1 MRHKFIIV
9 LGLLAFLG
17 LYTLAVAQEW
27 RTHVVSRGEN
37 LTEIAKRYGVTVPEL
52 MNWNEL
58 DDDQLLVGQK
68 LLLPAE
74 EREWYTIRRGDNL
87 SKIAERF
94 NLTVTDLKR
103 LNDLR
108 GSRIHPGRK
117 LRLRAADTDAV
128 VYVVRRGDSLSRI
141 AGRHGTSVSNLKRI
155 NDLSNDRIYVGQK
168 LRLRA
173 VARSVHVVERGDA
186 LWEIAQA
193 YGLTV
198 SRLKD
203 LNGLTSDRIY
213 PGQALELDGETAPA
227 PAVYTVRR
235 GDNLNEIARL
245 HQMSLRELRELNGI
259 RGSLIHPGQ
268 SLKVRPL
275 LGAPTAAPAAQTT
288 QAFDWKQLTVA
299 ISGVHR
305 IDTGNG
311 PYYYEGPR
319 AKHQHSK
326 TYKEESSIS
335 PLVSYRHA
343 RKLINR
349 FDEVL
354 AAMPPLSRRLDGW
367 HFVLDPGHGGIDP
380 GAIVAGKDAKGDRFF
395 IVEDEIVYDLSL
407 RIYALLKLH
416 GAEVT
421 LTLISPNH
429 LLRGSAPVTSTFVHD
444 RNEVFNSL
452 SWNRRDKPSTWPK
465 GGQTYLNARVDI
477 ARTAF
482 KNVPKNRQVFLSF
495 HADNDAPSGNV
506 VTLFYY
512 QSSRRTDKVSR
523 DFARKLLPDMGAGA
537 RAKGRAFGVLR
548 NNPTPYKLLVEMRN
562 LAFDDHIWAVRYEQL
577 RQRDAQKVVKALLD
591 ALS

>member
-1 MRHKFIIV
+1 MHHKFIIA
-9 LGLLAFLG
+9 LSLLAFLG
-17 LYTLAVAQEW
+17 LQTLAVADEW
-27 RTHVVSRGEN
+27 RTHVVSGGEN
-37 LTEIAKRYGVTVPEL
+37 LTEIANRYGVTVHEL

-68 LLLPAE
+68 LLLPDE
-74 EREWYTIRRGDNL
+74 EREWYTIRRGDTL

-94 NLTVTDLKR
+94 NMSVTDLKR

-108 GSRIHPGRK
+108 GSRIYPGRK
-117 LRLRAADTDAV
+117 LRLRAADSDAV

-141 AGRHGTSVSNLKRI
+141 AGRHGTSVFNLKRI
-155 NDLSNDRIYVGQK
+155 NDLSRDRIYVGQK

-213 PGQALELDGETAPA
+213 PGQALELDGEAAPA

-245 HQMSLRELRELNGI
+245 HQMSLRELRDLNGI

-275 LGAPTAAPAAQTT
+275 LGAHTAAPDAQTA
-288 QAFDWKQLTVA
+288 QAFDWEHLTVA

-319 AKHQHSK
+319 ARHQHSK

-354 AAMPPLSRRLDGW
+354 ATMPPLSHRLDGW

-380 GAIVAGKDAKGDRFF
+380 GAIVAGKDAQGGRFF
-395 IVEDEIVYDLSL
+395 IVEDEVVYDLSL
-407 RIYALLKLH
+407 RIYA
-416 GAEVT
+416 
-421 LTLISPNH
+421 P
-429 LLRGSAPVTSTFVHD
+429 P
-444 RNEVFNSL
+444 
-452 SWNRRDKPSTWPK
+452 SWP
-465 GGQTYLNARVDI
+465 
-477 ARTAF
+477 ART
-482 KNVPKNRQVFLSF
+482 PR
-495 HADNDAPSGNV
+495 GGG
-506 VTLFYY
+506 
-512 QSSRRTDKVSR
+512 SSSWRTRSS
-523 DFARKLLPDMGAGA
+523 
-537 RAKGRAFGVLR
+537 
-548 NNPTPYKLLVEMRN
+548 TT
-562 LAFDDHIWAVRYEQL
+562 
-577 RQRDAQKVVKALLD
+577 
-591 ALS
+591 

>member
-245 HQMSLRELRELNGI
+245 HQMSLRELRDLNGI

-275 LGAPTAAPAAQTT
+275 LGAHTAAPTTQTT
-288 QAFDWKQLTVA
+288 QAFNWEDLTVA

-319 AKHQHSK
+319 AEHQHSK

-395 IVEDEIVYDLSL
+395 IVEDEVVYDLSL

-429 LLRGSAPVTSTFVHD
+429 LLRGSTPVSSTFVHD

-465 GGQTYLNARVDI
+465 GGQKYLTARVDI
-477 ARTAF
+477 AKTAF